1 MDILHYTVDIKHLL
15 QVQDQQTQINDF
27 KEREKERQG
36 IENKKRLLKYVLPFM
51 HGVYALHNNK
61 CKKTRDSSTGSEGL
75 LGLSKKDIDKE
86 LNHIVKSDFH
96 LMWLNNYQTFKTK
109 IQNKEIMIWL
119 NSRGG
124 AHKSTPHLE
133 YSMTGF
139 KDVYG
144 DSIEGVLNDIA
155 RYCARYTDEW

>member
-27 KEREKERQG
+27 KERERERQG

-61 CKKTRDSSTGSEGL
+61 CKKTMNSITGSEGL

-86 LNHIVKSDFH
+86 LDYIVRTDFH
-96 LMWLNNYQTFKTK
+96 LMWSDNYQTFKTK
-109 IQNKEIMIWL
+109 IKNKEIKIWL

-124 AHKSTPHLE
+124 AFKSTPHLP

-139 KDVYG
+139 NDVYG
-144 DSIEGVLNDIA
+144 DSIEEELNDIA